1 MRITLTN
8 SFVILFERETDFE
21 VFTKE
26 VNKISDYR
34 EIGDHFEIQPVVV
47 GKGRFGLIKKA
58 KCLSTGQAVAVKELN
73 KR

>member
-1 MRITLTN
+1 L
-8 SFVILFERETDFE
+8 
-21 VFTKE
+21 KE

-34 EIGDHFEIQPVVV
+34 EIGDRFEIQPVVV

-58 KCLSTGQAVAVKELN
+58 KCLSTGQVVAVKELN

>member
-1 MRITLTN
+1 MTN
-8 SFVILFERETDFE
+8 SFVILFERETDFD
-21 VFTKE
+21 VFSKE
-26 VNKISDYR
+26 IIKISDYR

-58 KCLSTGQAVAVKELN
+58 KCLSTSQAVAVKELN

>member
-21 VFTKE
+21 VFLKE
-26 VNKISDYR
+26 VNRISDHR
-34 EIGDHFEIQPVVV
+34 EIGNFFEIQPVVV

-58 KCLSTGQAVAVKELN
+58 KCL
-73 KR
+73 